1 MSDPAATIGP
11 VSTEDTD
18 FDEAR
23 ARHEVLA
30 AEITEHRRRYY
41 AENAPTIADAQF
53 DELMHELID
62 IETRHPELK
71 GSDSPTEQVGVF
83 SEAFTPVRHLEKM
96 LSLQDVFNEDEVRLW
111 AERVSEEAADARYL
125 CELKIDGLAVDL
137 VYEDGRLVRA
147 ATRGDGITGEDV
159 SANVATIAAVPQRLR
174 AAEGFDVPELLEV
187 RGEVY
192 FPSADFAQLNESQV
206 AAGKAP
212 FANPRNAAAGSLR
225 QKDPAKTAER
235 PLSFISHGLGA
246 LRGFQPHSQSHSYAA
261 LEAWGLPTSSYWRVV
276 DTMEE
281 VFDYIHEF
289 GGKRHE
295 LVHEIDG
302 VVVKLDDIASQ
313 RRLGA
318 TSRTPRWAVAYKF
331 PPEEVNTKLLDIK
344 VSIGRTGRATPY
356 AVLDPVQVAGSEVEF
371 ATLHNADQ
379 VKAKGVKIGDTVVL
393 RKAGDV
399 IPEVVAPVEAARD
412 GSERDFVM
420 PERCPE
426 CGSILAPAAEGDVDL
441 RCPNARSCPA
451 QLRERLFYLTGRSC
465 FDVDRMGY
473 IACAALVQP
482 LEPAEPVLT
491 DESGVFDLKMEQLLP
506 IRVVVRD
513 PDSGL
518 PKVDK
523 KTGEDKTAT
532 PFAKQPDKK
541 TGEIH
546 PRKTAEEMLQNLE
559 RAKSQE
565 LWRVINALSIRHV
578 GPVSAQALAEHF
590 GDMDRLIEADEAELA
605 DIDGVGPTIAA
616 AVKDWFAVD
625 WHRQIVERW
634 RAAGVRMRDEAPEG
648 AEAVAKT
655 LEGATVVITGGI
667 PEHTRES
674 AAAAVK
680 ARGGKIT
687 SSVSKKTSVVVAGDK
702 PGSKYDKAV
711 KLGVTI
717 VSGEAFEQLLAEGV
731 PQGDETEPELSQVD
745 NDTYSNVGVRSL
757 QQGRVI
763 AWNRPA
769 FAAPSRPGS
778 PHAAGRRLP
787 GQVGNRRPRT
797 DNGFRHG
804 RVAPG
809 HNCAA
814 CAPGVV

>member
-1 MSDPAATIGP
+1 M
-11 VSTEDTD
+11 STEDAD
-18 FDEAR
+18 FDAAR
-23 ARHEVLA
+23 ARHERLA

-41 AENAPTIADAQF
+41 ADNEPTISDSQF
-53 DELMHELID
+53 DELMHELVD
-62 IETRHPELK
+62 IETKYPELK
-71 GSDSPTEQVGVF
+71 GADSPTQQVGTF
-83 SEAFTPVRHLEKM
+83 SEAFTPVNHLEKM
-96 LSLQDVFNEDEVRLW
+96 LSLQDVFSEEEVRAW
-111 AERVSEEAADARYL
+111 AERVSEEAPDARYL

-137 VYEDGRLVRA
+137 VYENGRLVRA
-147 ATRGDGITGEDV
+147 ATRGDGVTGEDV
-159 SANVATIAAVPQRLR
+159 SANVATIAAVPRRLKD
-174 AAEGFDVPELLEV
+174 AEGFDIPELLEV

-192 FPSADFAQLNESQV
+192 FPTADFTELNESQV

-246 LRGFQPHSQSHSYAA
+246 LRGFRPESQSHSYAA
-261 LEAWGLPTSSYWRVV
+261 LDAWGLPTSPYWRVV
-276 DTMEE
+276 ATMDE

-331 PPEEVNTKLLDIK
+331 PPEEVNTRLLDIK

-356 AVLDPVQVAGSEVEF
+356 AVLDPVRVAGSEVEF

-379 VKAKGVKIGDTVVL
+379 VKAKGVRIGDTVVV

-399 IPEVVAPVEAARD
+399 IPEIVAPVAAARD
-412 GSERDFVM
+412 GSEREFVM
-420 PERCPE
+420 PETCPE
-426 CGSILAPAAEGDVDL
+426 CGSTLAPASEGDVDL

-451 QLRERLFYLTGRSC
+451 QLRERLAYLSGRSC

-473 IACAALVQP
+473 IACTALVQP

-491 DESGVFDLKMEQLLP
+491 DEGGVFDLRMEELLP
-506 IRVVVRD
+506 IKVVVRD

-518 PKVDK
+518 PKTDE
-523 KTGEDKTAT
+523 KTGEDKIVTL
-532 PFAKQPDKK
+532 FANKEGEPKK
-541 TGEIH
+541 T
-546 PRKTAEEMLQNLE
+546 AVQMLENLE
-559 RAKSQE
+559 KAKSQP

-578 GPVSAQALAEHF
+578 GPVAAQALAEHF
-590 GDMDRLIEADEAELA
+590 GDLDRIIEADETELA

-625 WHRQIVERW
+625 WHREIIERW
-634 RAAGVRMRDEAPEG
+634 RSAGVRMRDEAPSD
-648 AEAVAKT
+648 AEALPKT
-655 LEGATVVITGGI
+655 LEGVSVVITGAI
-667 PEHTRES
+667 PDHTRES

-680 ARGGKIT
+680 ARGGKVT
-687 SSVSKKTSVVVAGDK
+687 SSVSKKTGAVVAGDK

-711 KLGVTI
+711 ELGLRI
-717 VSGEAFEQLLAEGV
+717 VDAADFERFLAEGIET
-731 PQGDETEPELSQVD
+731 DE
-745 NDTYSNVGVRSL
+745 
-757 QQGRVI
+757 
-763 AWNRPA
+763 
-769 FAAPSRPGS
+769 
-778 PHAAGRRLP
+778 
-787 GQVGNRRPRT
+787 
-797 DNGFRHG
+797 
-804 RVAPG
+804 
-809 HNCAA
+809 
-814 CAPGVV
+814 